1 LKALIFLLL
10 VSVKF
15 ALAQELPRNLT
26 HPIDYSKL
34 SSAFGVRVHP
44 VTGGKKLHGG
54 VDFAAPKGTFVRA
67 LTSGT
72 VINRS
77 RNPFYGNFVTIHH
90 GDSWATL
97 YAHLDKTSVEVG
109 ENVLPGEIIGS
120 VGMTGRATAPH
131 LHFELRYDGKVVNP
145 HEYLE
150 FLFIRATG

>member
-1 LKALIFLLL
+1 MKALVFLLL
-10 VSVKF
+10 ISLKS

-34 SSAFGVRVHP
+34 SSAFGARVHP

-54 VDFAAPKGTFVRA
+54 VDFAAPKGTLVRA

-77 RNPFYGNFVTIHH
+77 QNKFYGNFITIHH

-109 ENVLPGEIIGS
+109 ESVLPGEIIGS

-131 LHFELRYDGKVVNP
+131 LHFELRYNGRVLDPKQ
-145 HEYLE
+145 YLE
-150 FLFIRATG
+150 FLFAQADG